1 MKRKKQMTDSLII
14 LHLSLISGIGDGTVI
29 RIIKKMKE
37 NGIALESLYKM
48 SDAEIMHHCQISLP
62 KAQSVR
68 TGLAETSVLKRE
80 LQLLENNPV
89 SYITVVD
96 EQYPAYLKEIHC
108 PPPILYFQGKPFS
121 SEDRCI
127 AVIGSR
133 HANYYGLAAIEKLV
147 PPLIESGWT
156 IVSGGAIGAD
166 SKAHSITLEC
176 KGRTIAVLGSGIL
189 KPYPP
194 SNKKLF
200 EKIIME
206 GGTVCSPFPLMF
218 DSFPANFPARNRII
232 AGLSKGC
239 LVVQAAAK
247 SGTHITAQFAL
258 EQGRD
263 LFAVP
268 GLIDDP
274 LSAGC
279 HSLIQQGAKLVHC
292 AADILVE
299 LEPAM
304 QMRLPFGEQ
313 NSETIGVREGPDAL
327 ILRSCMSPCTI
338 DELVQKTGIAAHDLY
353 SQLFMLELEGKVRRE
368 LNGSWQ
374 RC

>member
-1 MKRKKQMTDSLII
+1 MTDSAII
-14 LHLSLISGIGDGTVI
+14 LHLSLSEGISDST
-29 RIIKKMKE
+29 IIHMIKNME
-37 NGIALESLYKM
+37 ANDIALLSLYTM
-48 SDAEIMHHCQISLP
+48 SDDEIMRYCKISAP
-62 KAQSVR
+62 KAQAVR
-68 TGLAETSVLKRE
+68 LGLAEKGAFERE
-80 LQLLENNPV
+80 LQLLEKHPV

-96 EQYPAYLKEIHC
+96 ENYPHYLKEIHC
-108 PPPILYFQGKPFS
+108 PPAVLYFQGKPFS
-121 SEDRCI
+121 PQERCV

-133 HANYYGLAAIEKLV
+133 HANYYGLSAIAKLV
-147 PPLIESGWT
+147 PPLVEAGWT

-166 SKAHSITLEC
+166 SKAHAVTLEC
-176 KGRTIAVLGSGIL
+176 KGRTIAVLGSGLL

-200 EKIIME
+200 EKIISE

-218 DSFPANFPARNRII
+218 ESFPANFPARNRII
-232 AGLSKGC
+232 AGLSRGC
-239 LVVQAAAK
+239 LVAQAAAK

-292 AADILVE
+292 AADILME
-299 LEPAM
+299 LEPSGQLA
-304 QMRLPFGEQ
+304 LPLGDQ
-313 NSETIGVREGPDAL
+313 KSEKTIYAEGPDAL
-327 ILRSCMSPCTI
+327 ILQICASPCTI
-338 DELVQKTGIAAHDLY
+338 DELVQKTGIAAQDLY
-353 SQLFMLELEGKVRRE
+353 SKLFMLELEGKVRRE
-368 LNGSWQ
+368 INGSWE